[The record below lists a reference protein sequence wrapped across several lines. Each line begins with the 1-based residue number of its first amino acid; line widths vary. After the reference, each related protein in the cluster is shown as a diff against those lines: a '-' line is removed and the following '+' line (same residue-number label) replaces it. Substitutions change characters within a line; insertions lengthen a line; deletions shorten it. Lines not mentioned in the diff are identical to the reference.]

1 MRSWLVIVGTALVLT
16 GCGSD
21 KPTALSEDV
30 ATIATNKV
38 LSGEELPEATLTGTD
53 GSQVSTRDLIGT
65 PMVIN
70 FWYSTCEPCRR
81 ELPAFAAAHGMFS
94 DRVTFIGV
102 NMYDSAVAATNF
114 AQRYGV
120 GYDILLDSN
129 GELVGK
135 LGIALAPTTILVNA
149 QGKILYQES
158 GELTE
163 SEITALINQWFP
175 A

>member
-1 MRSWLVIVGTALVLT
+1 MLT

-21 KPTALSEDV
+21 KPTALSDEV
-30 ATIATNKV
+30 AAIATNK
-38 LSGEELPEATLTGTD
+38 LSSGEELPEALLTDVD
-53 GSQVSTRDLIGT
+53 GSQVSTRDLVGT
-65 PMVIN
+65 PLVIN

-81 ELPAFAAAHGMFS
+81 ELPAFATAHGTFS

-102 NMYDSAVAATNF
+102 NMYDSAVAAANF

-120 GYDILLDSN
+120 EYDILLDSN

-135 LGIALAPTTILVNA
+135 LGIALAPTTILVDA
-149 QGKILYQES
+149 QGKIVYQES

-163 SEITALINQWFP
+163 SEITELINQWFP
-175 A
+175 E

>member
-1 MRSWLVIVGTALVLT
+1 MGMAMVLA
-16 GCGSD
+16 GCGGNSSE
-21 KPTALSEDV
+21 TLSEDV

-38 LSGEELPEATLTGTD
+38 SSGEELPDATLAGVD
-53 GSQVSTRDLIGT
+53 GSQVTTGDLVGT

-81 ELPAFAAAHGMFS
+81 EMPAFAAAHENFA

-102 NMYDSAVAATNF
+102 NMYDSAVAAANF
-114 AQRYGV
+114 AERYGV
-120 GYDILLDSN
+120 TYDILLDSN
-129 GELVGK
+129 GELVAD
-135 LGIALAPTTILVNA
+135 LGIALAPTTILVDVT
-149 QGKILYQES
+149 GTIVYQES

-163 SEITALINQWFP
+163 EEITTLINEWFP

>member
-1 MRSWLVIVGTALVLT
+1 MLT
-16 GCGSD
+16 GCGGD
-21 KPTALSEDV
+21 RPTALSEDV

-38 LSGEELPEATLTGTD
+38 LSGEDLPEAMLVGID
-53 GSQVSTRDLIGT
+53 GSLISTRDLVGT
-65 PMVIN
+65 PMVLN

-81 ELPAFAAAHGMFS
+81 ELPAFAAAHGAFA

-102 NMYDSAVAATNF
+102 NMYDSAVAAANF

-120 GYDILLDSN
+120 DYEILLDSN

-135 LGIALAPTTILVNA
+135 LGIALAPTTILVDG
-149 QGKILYQES
+149 QGKIVYQES

-163 SEITALINQWFP
+163 NEIATLINQWFP